1 MASQEAMVLVLVLVT
16 LTTKDAGPKFDA
28 SAYISAAAGYDT
40 APNGRMLSFPFNSF
54 TPIFC
59 FNKDAFKAT
68 GLPSDKAPSTWP
80 EHSSGGGQTQNVWP

>member
-1 MASQEAMVLVLVLVT
+1 MASQAAMVLVLVLVLVLVT

-40 APNGRMLSFPFNSF
+40 APNGQMLSFPFNSL

-59 FNKDAFKAT
+59 FNKNAFKTA
-68 GLPSDKAPSTWP
+68 GLPTDKAPSTWP
-80 EHSSGGGQTQNVWP
+80 T